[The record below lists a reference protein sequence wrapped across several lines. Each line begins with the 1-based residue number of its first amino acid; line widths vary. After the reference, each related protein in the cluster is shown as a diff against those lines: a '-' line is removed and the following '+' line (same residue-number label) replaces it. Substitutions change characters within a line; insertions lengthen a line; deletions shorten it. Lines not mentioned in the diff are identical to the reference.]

1 MEAMKMKNNLRESIP
16 GAPLSE
22 NPKTVVLTGASS
34 GIGRAIARRL
44 LECGYKVYGVGR
56 DFGEEI
62 WPHGFHKLIID
73 MKNTGSFYDQIRG
86 LLKRENIC
94 GLINNAGAAYYGL
107 HETLNPAKIHEMVTV
122 NLEIP
127 MVLSQLALRDLK
139 KNRGHIINISS
150 VTAKQTN
157 PHGCA
162 YGATKAGL
170 SSFSASLFDENRK
183 YGVHVCT
190 IHPDMVKTNLYRNA
204 DFCQGEDEMSYL
216 TPQQVADAVMYV
228 LSVPE
233 SMSVTDITLR
243 PQKHQIRRK

>member
-1 MEAMKMKNNLRESIP
+1 MKNNLRESIP
-16 GAPLSE
+16 GAPLLE

-139 KNRGHIINISS
+139 KNPG
-150 VTAKQTN
+150 T
-157 PHGCA
+157 
-162 YGATKAGL
+162 Y
-170 SSFSASLFDENRK
+170 
-183 YGVHVCT
+183 Y
-190 IHPDMVKTNLYRNA
+190 
-204 DFCQGEDEMSYL
+204 
-216 TPQQVADAVMYV
+216 
-228 LSVPE
+228 
-233 SMSVTDITLR
+233 
-243 PQKHQIRRK
+243 